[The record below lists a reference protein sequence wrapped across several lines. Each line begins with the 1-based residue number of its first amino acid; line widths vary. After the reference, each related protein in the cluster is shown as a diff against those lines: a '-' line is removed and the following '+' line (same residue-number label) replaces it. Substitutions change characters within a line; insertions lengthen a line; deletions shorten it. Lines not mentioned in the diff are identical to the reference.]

1 MRGTQFSELSAFVAV
16 AEQRSFSK
24 AALQLG
30 ISRPSI
36 SEMVR
41 SLEERLGVRLLNR
54 TTRSVA
60 LTEAGERCSPRL
72 SRS

>member
-1 MRGTQFSELSAFVAV
+1 MRGTQFTELSAFVAV

-41 SLEERLGVRLLNR
+41 SLEERLGVRLL
-54 TTRSVA
+54 TAAWRSRRPVSA
-60 LTEAGERCSPRL
+60 CSPRL